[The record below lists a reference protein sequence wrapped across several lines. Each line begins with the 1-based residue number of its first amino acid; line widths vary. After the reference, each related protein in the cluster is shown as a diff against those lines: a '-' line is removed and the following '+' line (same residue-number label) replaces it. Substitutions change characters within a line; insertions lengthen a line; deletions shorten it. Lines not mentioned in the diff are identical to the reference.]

1 MSNELKYY
9 KKNIP
14 HRWYRAG
21 ERVIQVTP
29 KYMSGDTRVFHYE
42 YIEKMER
49 RGCFI
54 VGFRLF
60 DDMMRISE
68 KEWLSELLSCSNK
81 K

>member
-1 MSNELKYY
+1 MKKELKYY

-14 HRWYRAG
+14 HRWYRIG

-42 YIEKMER
+42 YIENGKK
-49 RGCFI
+49 RGYFI

-60 DDMMRISE
+60 DNMVRIAE
-68 KEWLSELLSCSNK
+68 EEWKSELSNCN
-81 K
+81 